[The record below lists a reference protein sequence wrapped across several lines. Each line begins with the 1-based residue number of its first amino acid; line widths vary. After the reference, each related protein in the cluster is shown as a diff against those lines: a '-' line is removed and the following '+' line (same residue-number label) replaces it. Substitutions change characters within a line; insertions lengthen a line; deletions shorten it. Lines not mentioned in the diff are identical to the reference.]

1 MLLFINMRTALSH
14 RRRRSRSQLRRA
26 AAVRLIPPAIMHLCK
41 LLDVVNM
48 P

>member
-1 MLLFINMRTALSH
+1 MLLFINMRTALSLRH
-14 RRRRSRSQLRRA
+14 RRRSQLRRA